1 MAVNEQWKSKVL
13 VIKFSDEALLL
24 NALIRREHFLLAPF
38 FFIEY
43 FILHTLVLLVSTTDK
58 IKKYYRY
65 R

>member
-38 FFIEY
+38 F
-43 FILHTLVLLVSTTDK
+43 L
-58 IKKYYRY
+58 
-65 R
+65 